1 MKYEN
6 HMVMKKALRETQTLR
21 AKIFRRA
28 ADPLAWG
35 AGLPE
40 FNQLATV
47 NTCTY
52 RLSFGED
59 RCTQFR
65 VIVVTD
71 STRPSSSRPS
81 ATDRTDYNT
90 LRRYA

>member
-1 MKYEN
+1 MWRYGN
-6 HMVMKKALRETQTLR
+6 SLTTTTTTPPPPPPALL
-21 AKIFRRA
+21 
-28 ADPLAWG
+28 L
-35 AGLPE
+35 L
-40 FNQLATV
+40 QLLNSRV
-47 NTCTY
+47 
-52 RLSFGED
+52 GED

-71 STRPSSSRPS
+71 IARPPARPA